1 MGLRPITVYGDSIL
15 RKKTRRVAEINDDII
30 TLIKDMFDTMR
41 NANGIGLAANQV
53 GSDKSVIVIDV
64 SPIEGLEDVKPMT
77 LINPKIVNRS
87 EETEIAEEGC
97 LSLPNL
103 RADVERPERIVITY
117 YDTEM
122 VEHEIQAEKLLARVM
137 QHEYDH
143 LNGVLLTDRLPDD
156 ERKKFKQALAKI
168 KNRDIET
175 DYPVTR
181 KQTAVQ

>member
-15 RKKTRRVAEINDDII
+15 RKKTRRVTDINDDII

-64 SPIEGLEDVKPMT
+64 SPIEGLEDVKPMV

-103 RADVERPERIVITY
+103 RADVERPEKIVITY
-117 YDTEM
+117 YDTQM
-122 VEHEIQAEKLLARVM
+122 VEHEIEAEKLLARVM

-143 LNGVLLTDRLPDD
+143 LNGVLLTDRLPED
-156 ERKKFKQALAKI
+156 ERKRFNQALTKI
-168 KNRDIET
+168 KNRDIEV